1 MRIRQPSTP
10 TSRVGSIN
18 GWRAW
23 THISTREC
31 VTGIVGSLTAR
42 WMPDYRRYRVPSGT
56 YFFTVNVLERR
67 VDTLVR
73 HIDLLREA
81 VRGVRQR
88 YPFHIEAWVVLPD
101 HLYCLWTLP

>member
-1 MRIRQPSTP
+1 
-10 TSRVGSIN
+10 
-18 GWRAW
+18 
-23 THISTREC
+23 
-31 VTGIVGSLTAR
+31 
-42 WMPDYRRYRVPSGT
+42 MPDYRRYRVPSGT